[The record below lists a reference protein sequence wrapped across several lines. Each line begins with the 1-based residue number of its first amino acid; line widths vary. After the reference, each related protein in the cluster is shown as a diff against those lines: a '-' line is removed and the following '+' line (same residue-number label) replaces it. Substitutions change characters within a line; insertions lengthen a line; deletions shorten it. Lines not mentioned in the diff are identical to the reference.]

1 VLNQSLHK
9 FCLVV
14 GIVYCVALLG
24 ACGVTQNDT
33 DSVDIVVP
41 STNTQDAKPL
51 TSVVVEPIEDVRM
64 IKSTNNV
71 TPVIPDDY
79 QSKLIVSAQNL
90 NQNGEFERAI
100 ETLSAKSLK
109 NIADAR
115 FLLGAI
121 YAAQG
126 DDKQAATAF
135 DEAVGLGHGSAIFL
149 AGQTHY
155 RLQNYKR
162 SSELFANSYLKNVP
176 ERKTVAPYL
185 AAAVDYYANN
195 KRPGLVRSMQLR
207 DALLNGRSF
216 EEFVASAYP
225 VNCEVS
231 KEMYE
236 SEYALYASVYQGSRD
251 VEEIQECKDSTS
263 EEIDQMSYN
272 LLKDNPEVLNSLY
285 EFLDN

>member
-1 VLNQSLHK
+1 MLNQSLYK
-9 FCLVV
+9 LNLVV
-14 GIVYCVALLG
+14 SVIYCVGLLG
-24 ACGVTQNDT
+24 ACGAPPNDA

-41 STNTQDAKPL
+41 STNTHETKTL
-51 TSVVVEPIEDVRM
+51 TSVEAEPIEDVRM
-64 IKSTNNV
+64 IMSTNDV

-90 NQNGEFERAI
+90 NQNGEFDRAI

-109 NIADAR
+109 KVADAR

-126 DDKQAATAF
+126 DDQQAATAF
-135 DEAVGLGHGSAIFL
+135 DEAVNLGHDKASFL

-162 SSELFANSYLKNVP
+162 SSELFAQSFLKNVP
-176 ERKTVAPYL
+176 ERKIVTPYL
-185 AAAVDYYANN
+185 TAAVDYYANN
-195 KRPGLVRSMQLR
+195 KRPSLVRSMQLR
-207 DALLNGRSF
+207 DALLNGKSF

-231 KEMYE
+231 EKTYQ
-236 SEYALYASVYQGSRD
+236 SELALYASVSQGFSE
-251 VEEIQECKDSTS
+251 VKGAKNSGDSTG
-263 EEIDQMSYN
+263 EEFDQMSYN
-272 LLKDNPEVLNSLY
+272 LLKDNPEVLHSLY
-285 EFLDN
+285 EFLDG